1 MTENL
6 AHDGLLKLRDKALRY
21 IRLNG
26 ADKPKGEV
34 PISDLKSDLGIAD
47 AEYRSL
53 YIFLHDEHLI
63 YTDARKVHIG
73 LTPAG
78 RTAAEVI

>member
-53 YIFLHDEHLI
+53 YIFLHNEHLI
-63 YTDARKVHIG
+63 YTDGRKVHIG